1 MAAPYKTP
9 GVYVE
14 EVGGFPSPA
23 EFIVLIFQQQM
34 QTS

>member
-14 EVGGFPSPA
+14 EVGCFPSPA
-23 EFIVLIFQQQM
+23 EFIVLAFQQQM
-34 QTS
+34 QIS